1 MKGGLAIKERHFAL
15 FSSTNNF
22 PKPDLEAPGP
32 SDQEAVILWKDSGGW
47 SGFDSFGQWGRVD
60 RIGIVNGLLNFS
72 TFEVSPKDF
81 FRFV

>member
-47 SGFDSFGQWGRVD
+47 SGFDSFGQ
-60 RIGIVNGLLNFS
+60 
-72 TFEVSPKDF
+72 
-81 FRFV
+81 